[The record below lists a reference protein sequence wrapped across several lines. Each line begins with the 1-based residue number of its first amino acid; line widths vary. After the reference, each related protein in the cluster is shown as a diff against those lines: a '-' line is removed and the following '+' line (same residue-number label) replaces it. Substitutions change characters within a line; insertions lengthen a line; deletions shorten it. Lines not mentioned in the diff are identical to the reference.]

1 MDLRYERVLHRIAA
15 LIGGFAGAYT
25 VLIRLNLGSSQ
36 TMNLLELL
44 TGLLG
49 KDYLQAALH
58 FIGMLLYA
66 GAVFT
71 AVYLSKKGRI
81 DMKLFSMAVNA
92 AGFIVLGLL
101 PADIN
106 RCVGLYP
113 TFVMMSI
120 QWVVFGSIGGY
131 ASSPIFSTNN
141 LRQTVGALAEYV
153 CDHKKEHLDKAKYF
167 AGTLLFFHLGAVGG
181 FFACKAL
188 GIKAAFFGIIPC
200 AALAAVVL
208 VSEYT
213 KSTND
218 LPIEANEMDI

>member
-36 TMNLLELL
+36 TMNLLEML

-101 PADIN
+101 PAD
-106 RCVGLYP
+106 
-113 TFVMMSI
+113 T
-120 QWVVFGSIGGY
+120 
-131 ASSPIFSTNN
+131 A
-141 LRQTVGALAEYV
+141 AAE
-153 CDHKKEHLDKAKYF
+153 H
-167 AGTLLFFHLGAVGG
+167 
-181 FFACKAL
+181 
-188 GIKAAFFGIIPC
+188 AAF
-200 AALAAVVL
+200 
-208 VSEYT
+208 
-213 KSTND
+213 
-218 LPIEANEMDI
+218 

>member
-1 MDLRYERVLHRIAA
+1 M
-15 LIGGFAGAYT
+15 
-25 VLIRLNLGSSQ
+25 
-36 TMNLLELL
+36 
-44 TGLLG
+44 
-49 KDYLQAALH
+49 QAALH

-113 TFVMMSI
+113 TFIMMSI

-153 CDHKKEHLDKAKYF
+153 CDHKKSTSTKRN
-167 AGTLLFFHLGAVGG
+167 TLR
-181 FFACKAL
+181 AL
-188 GIKAAFFGIIPC
+188 CFSSIWARQADFLP
-200 AALAAVVL
+200 ASRLA
-208 VSEYT
+208 
-213 KSTND
+213 
-218 LPIEANEMDI
+218 

>member
-1 MDLRYERVLHRIAA
+1 MDLRFERVLHRIAA

-36 TMNLLELL
+36 TMNLLEML

-92 AGFIVLGLL
+92 AGFM
-101 PADIN
+101 
-106 RCVGLYP
+106 C
-113 TFVMMSI
+113 
-120 QWVVFGSIGGY
+120 WVCCP
-131 ASSPIFSTNN
+131 PI
-141 LRQTVGALAEYV
+141 
-153 CDHKKEHLDKAKYF
+153 
-167 AGTLLFFHLGAVGG
+167 
-181 FFACKAL
+181 
-188 GIKAAFFGIIPC
+188 
-200 AALAAVVL
+200 
-208 VSEYT
+208 
-213 KSTND
+213 
-218 LPIEANEMDI
+218 